1 VNTPLERQRK
11 AHEDTRLD
19 ALDATAIA
27 IRDTADEL
35 ERSVERRAGQTRL
48 QIQRR
53 GADLAERRRLS
64 ERYGGNW
71 QEEVGRAEWESRGRP
86 MSDG

>member
-53 GADLAERRRLS
+53 GADLS